1 MDAITKTKL
10 LDQSTPSRRGDNMVV
25 GKRITLDVWVVD
37 GWQRD
42 LARFNR
48 VFNVMTEMSAL
59 ISRMTMAL
67 MVLAM

>member
-1 MDAITKTKL
+1 
-10 LDQSTPSRRGDNMVV
+10 MVV
-25 GKRITLDVWVVD
+25 RKRISLDVWAVD

>member
-25 GKRITLDVWVVD
+25 RKRISLDVWAVD

>member
-1 MDAITKTKL
+1 
-10 LDQSTPSRRGDNMVV
+10 MVV
-25 GKRITLDVWVVD
+25 RKRISLDVWVVD

>member
-10 LDQSTPSRRGDNMVV
+10 LDQSTPSRRSDNMVA
-25 GKRITLDVWVVD
+25 GKRISLDVWVVN

>member
-10 LDQSTPSRRGDNMVV
+10 LDQSTPSRRGDNMVA
-25 GKRITLDVWVVD
+25 GKRISLDVWVVD

>member
-25 GKRITLDVWVVD
+25 GKRISLDVWVVD